1 MDLLSNRK
9 TPAAQKDT
17 PQLMITPAIEKDG
30 AVATPPTPAVI
41 QHAVPLPV
49 APNPA
54 GKPPRPRTALIFVP
68 STASLRRDGRE
79 RTKTSFYKPHDIRA
93 VSEAIRIIM
102 DRENPPP
109 QIFPTDNVA
118 MPSDTDI
125 MRSYAMDTLLTQNI
139 TQEIRRISRLRMPS
153 AHPTAIGLSP
163 PSAKRS
169 TA

>member
-102 DRENPPP
+102 DRENQPP
-109 QIFPTDNVA
+109 QIFQTDNDA
-118 MPSDTDI
+118 MPSDTGPMLLI
-125 MRSYAMDTLLTQNI
+125 HSLTQNI